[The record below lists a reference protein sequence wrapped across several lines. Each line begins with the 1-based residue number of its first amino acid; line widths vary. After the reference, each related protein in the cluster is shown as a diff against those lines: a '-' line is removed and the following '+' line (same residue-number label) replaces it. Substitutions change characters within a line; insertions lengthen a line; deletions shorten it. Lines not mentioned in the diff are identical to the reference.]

1 MFALLTSL
9 LLAQFNPAPAESL
22 RVEGR
27 CTYPA
32 AVAAEVEGATLVQCG
47 EVVLSQHGI
56 SFASR
61 GFEPSIQF
69 VGEWDGSELDLHH
82 IARRGR
88 EQADEARGWCR
99 LQYRGDDISAIVC
112 TAVAGPRSYLANFIV
127 PNI

>member
-9 LLAQFNPAPAESL
+9 LLAQFNPAQAENL

-27 CTYPA
+27 CTYPD
-32 AVAAEVEGATLVQCG
+32 AVVAEVEGATLVQCG
-47 EVVLSQHGI
+47 EAWLTAEGI
-56 SFASR
+56 AFAAR
-61 GFEPSIQF
+61 GFEPSIRF

-82 IARRGR
+82 VARRGR
-88 EQADEARGWCR
+88 DRADEARGWCR
-99 LQYRGDDISAIVC
+99 LQYRGNAISAIVC